1 MLLDILMLTLGLA
14 LLLFGTQAFLDKD
27 RRAVAT
33 ETIKA
38 TFQMIAGLFL
48 VWFWYISV
56 SASSRGNNHR

>member
-1 MLLDILMLTLGLA
+1 MLLDVLMLTLGIA

-38 TFQMIAGLFL
+38 TFQMVAGLWIL
-48 VWFWYISV
+48 YFWYISV
-56 SASSRGNNHR
+56 NASSRGNNHR

>member
-1 MLLDILMLTLGLA
+1 MLLDILMLTLGMA

-56 SASSRGNNHR
+56 SASSRSNSY